1 MTTLMRWNPTR
12 RGMDLFNEFDRMV
25 SEMSDWTPRSNWR
38 LALDVSEN
46 DDAFMVE
53 AAMPGI
59 NPDEL
64 DITLE
69 DNILTIQGETKS
81 EKEVEES
88 HYHLRE
94 RRYGR
99 FSRSIQLPTAINAD
113 EVEAEYKN
121 GVLTLNIP
129 KAEEVKPKRIAI
141 QANN

>member
-25 SEMSDWTPRSNWR
+25 SEMNDWTSRDWR

-46 DDAFMVE
+46 EDAFMVE

-59 NPDEL
+59 NPDDL

-69 DNILTIQGETKS
+69 DNILTIQGETKA
-81 EKEVEES
+81 ERDVEES
-88 HYHLRE
+88 RYHLRE
-94 RRYGR
+94 RRFGR
-99 FSRSIQLPTAINAD
+99 FSRSLQLPTAINAD
-113 EVEAEYKN
+113 EVEAEYTN
-121 GVLTLNIP
+121 GVLILTIP

-141 QANN
+141 KANN